1 MKTSELDYDFD
12 PTLVAT
18 APASPRDAARLMVVD
33 RARGSIAHRTVR
45 DLPAI
50 LCAGDH
56 LLVNETSVLRARLSL
71 HRAADGEIGAFHTE
85 GLLLE
90 PSAERR
96 ADGVAD
102 MWRLLV
108 RHAKRF
114 HAGERLS
121 LHDAHGIDHGDQ
133 VELVRRDAE
142 AWIGRFHAGAGGGDI
157 AAILERSGLTP
168 LPPYILKAR
177 KDRHEEV
184 DDDADRAEY
193 ETVYARASERGS
205 VAAPTAGLHFTDG
218 LLAELAS
225 RGIGRSAVTLH
236 VGAGTF
242 KPVEAEDLAD
252 HAMHREHY
260 AVSADTI
267 TQLRALAPRRQSGN
281 ARIVAVGTTTVRA
294 LESLPANALDRGGA
308 IAASTGILISPGFHF
323 RFTDALLTNF
333 HLPRSTLLALVG
345 AFCGMEL
352 MREAYATAVRERYR
366 FYSYGDA
373 MLIV

>member
-1 MKTSELDYDFD
+1 
-12 PTLVAT
+12 
-18 APASPRDAARLMVVD
+18 
-33 RARGSIAHRTVR
+33 
-45 DLPAI
+45 
-50 LCAGDH
+50 
-56 LLVNETSVLRARLSL
+56 
-71 HRAADGEIGAFHTE
+71 
-85 GLLLE
+85 
-90 PSAERR
+90 
-96 ADGVAD
+96 
-102 MWRLLV
+102 
-108 RHAKRF
+108 
-114 HAGERLS
+114 
-121 LHDAHGIDHGDQ
+121 
-133 VELVRRDAE
+133 
-142 AWIGRFHAGAGGGDI
+142 
-157 AAILERSGLTP
+157 
-168 LPPYILKAR
+168 
-177 KDRHEEV
+177 
-184 DDDADRAEY
+184 
-193 ETVYARASERGS
+193 VYARASERGS

-225 RGIGRSAVTLH
+225 RGISRSAVTLH